1 MALVSKEKLYWRA
14 RRGMLE
20 LDIMLQSFLDKTYDG
35 LPDSDK
41 EAFVEILNF
50 SDQDLLELLLAR
62 EQADC
67 AVISDVIQKI
77 RHTTLTD
84 A

>member
-1 MALVSKEKLYWRA
+1 MTLVSKEKLYWRA

-20 LDIMLQSFLDKTYDG
+20 LDIMLQSFLDKTYDE
-35 LPDSDK
+35 LTDSDK
-41 EAFVEILNF
+41 EAFVEVLNF

-67 AVISDVIQKI
+67 AVISNVIQKI
-77 RHTTLTD
+77 RHTTLSN